1 MNYALQG
8 YPAGPE
14 FPFAE
19 AGSSIVEVVEVDVSM
34 EDTFEK
40 IVRAEREAVLH
51 DIVVRVLVTFL
62 LLAQLRK
69 LGMDNQRLCRGSVRC
84 PYFAWIPYGVY
95 GGCSQLFYHRLNMLC
110 MDVQCIRSSS

>member
-8 YPAGPE
+8 HPAGPE
-14 FPFAE
+14 FPSAE

-34 EDTFEK
+34 EGTFEK
-40 IVRAEREAVLH
+40 IVRAEREAVSH

-62 LLAQLRK
+62 LAQLRK
-69 LGMDNQRLCRGSVRC
+69 MGMDNQRLCRGSVRR

-95 GGCSQLFYHRLNMLC
+95 GGCSQLLYHRLNMLC